1 MVGFLPPFHWQGV
14 SVKNA
19 EARLLKTLKEFRECE
34 RIQQEVWGTVAASG
48 EVLGVT
54 QKYGGAVLG
63 AFVGK
68 KMVGFLYA
76 LLARRKGR
84 LIHWSHMM
92 AVREGF
98 RDVGLG
104 FRMKLL
110 HRRIALAQG
119 IRSICWT
126 YDPLQSRNAYF
137 NICRLG
143 ASIEEYVVNC
153 YGRFPS
159 AIEKGLP
166 SDRFVTNWRI
176 ASPAVARRLRQSAA
190 KRTAEGI
197 QRVNE
202 TRLNPQGLL
211 ENARLRLDLRA
222 PHVLV
227 EIPPDTDAMRVQ
239 NPELSLRWRMQTR
252 PIFQRY
258 FAAGCRVRDFIPP
271 SSATGGG
278 CFYLLE
284 R

>member
-1 MVGFLPPFHWQGV
+1 MTK
-14 SVKNA
+14 S
-19 EARLLKTLKEFRECE
+19 ETRLLKTLEEFRECE

-48 EVLGVT
+48 EVLSVT

-68 KMVGFLYA
+68 EMVGFLFA

-98 RDVGLG
+98 RDHGLG

-110 HRRIALAQG
+110 HRTIALARG
-119 IRSICWT
+119 IKSICWT
-126 YDPLQSRNAYF
+126 FDPLQSRNAYF
-137 NICRLG
+137 NIARLG
-143 ASIEEYVVNC
+143 VSIEEYVVNC

-166 SDRFVTNWRI
+166 SDRFVASWQI
-176 ASPAVARRLRQSAA
+176 ASSALARRLRQSAA
-190 KRTAEGI
+190 KRTAAGLE
-197 QRVNE
+197 RVNE

-211 ENARLRLDLRA
+211 ENARLHLNLRV
-222 PHVLV
+222 PQVLV
-227 EIPPDTDAMRVQ
+227 EIPVDTDAMRAR
-239 NPELSLRWRMQTR
+239 NPDLSLRWRMQTR
-252 PIFQRY
+252 RIFQRY
-258 FAAGCRVRDFIPP
+258 FAAGYRVADFIPP
-271 SSATGGG
+271 RKANAGR
-278 CFYLLE
+278 CFYVLV